1 MKKLGVAVIGACLLL
16 AGCSSAPAPSETT
29 AVSYPATY
37 RSVEDLRDAFVSAGG
52 DCPAW
57 EQTNQ
62 IPLAAESGTCSS
74 SNVLSIY
81 SSTADRDELVRGYK
95 SIATNDSVILVGE
108 NWVINDKSVRDLDP
122 ALGGTIVTK

>member
-1 MKKLGVAVIGACLLL
+1 MKKLGIALIGACLLL
-16 AGCSSAPAPSETT
+16 AGCSASPSAPETS
-29 AVSYPATY
+29 AASYPATF
-37 RSVEDLRDAFVSAGG
+37 RSVEELRDAFVAAGG

-57 EQTNQ
+57 QQTNQ
-62 IPLAAESGTCSS
+62 IPLAAESGTCSD

-95 SIATNDSVILVGE
+95 SIATSDSAILVGE

-122 ALGGTIVTK
+122 ALGGTLVTK